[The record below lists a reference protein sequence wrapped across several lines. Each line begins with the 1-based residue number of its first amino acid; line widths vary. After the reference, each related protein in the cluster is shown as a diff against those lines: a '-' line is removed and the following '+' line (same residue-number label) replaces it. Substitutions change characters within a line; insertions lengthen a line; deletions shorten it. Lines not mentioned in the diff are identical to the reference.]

1 MSYLVL
7 ARKWRPQTFDDITGQ
22 EHVTRTLTHAIEQD
36 RVHHAFLFSGARGVG
51 KTTAARVLARALQC
65 ENGPTPTPCGTCSAC
80 TEIASGHAMDV
91 FEIDGASNRGIG
103 EIRELREGVA
113 YAPQR
118 DRYKIYIIDE
128 VHMLTTEAFNAL
140 LKTLEEPPPHVKF
153 IFATTEPQKIPVTIL
168 SRCQRFDFKRIPNG
182 IMTKRLRE
190 ILDAEGV
197 TMAEDALRL
206 VSRESE
212 GSMRDALSLLDRII
226 SSIGK
231 DAGFEEVAVAL
242 GVADRRWLAG
252 LVHAAFA
259 QDVPAA
265 LAIVQEVFE
274 FGLDLEHFASDLVHY
289 LRDVIV
295 LKVAGTAGGLT
306 DLADEEARQLRA
318 MGEDRPVED
327 LERLFRIVT
336 RAAERLTHASY
347 PRLELEMAVIR
358 MARLQPLQPIDR
370 IIDRIA
376 SIERHLESGAP
387 LPPPTSPG
395 GGGGGQPISGPPTA
409 TVSAAAQSAPVQAA
423 PAPAPATTPAPAPV
437 TPQAA
442 APVVTQAS
450 APAPAPAQVV
460 APAPVA
466 TQAPTPAPVL
476 AAAPPAP
483 APVAA
488 AAAPQHAPS
497 AALSLAAV
505 SVAPEPEP
513 EPEPAPEP
521 TVAEPALAAEI
532 VDSPQPDVAP
542 VPADMLPP
550 ANGPA
555 PSAFDGDA
563 WERFILAFR
572 AEQPSLAGSLDHGEV
587 LGYSAGRLRVG
598 FPRGSFNLRLVRG
611 KHVHVLT
618 ALRAHVG
625 AIEILDFDETDEVA
639 DSPYQRR
646 AARER
651 AQHEAERT
659 AIMNHPTVAQLV
671 ERFDGQLTEVEV
683 HHDEG
688 GA

>member
-51 KTTAARVLARALQC
+51 KTSAARVLARALQC
-65 ENGPTPTPCGTCSAC
+65 EKGPTPTPCGTCSAC

-168 SRCQRFDFKRIPNG
+168 SRCQRFDFKRIPNDV
-182 IMTKRLRE
+182 MTQRLRE
-190 ILDAEGV
+190 ILSAEGV
-197 TMAEDALRL
+197 AMNDDALRL

-226 SSIGK
+226 SSCGR
-231 DAGFEEVAVAL
+231 DAGFEEVAAAL

-252 LVHAAFA
+252 LVRAAFA

-265 LAIVQEVFE
+265 LSIVQEVFE

-295 LKVAGTAGGLT
+295 LKVAGSAGGLT

-336 RAAERLTHASY
+336 RAAEHLTHASY

-387 LPPPTSPG
+387 LPPPTGPS
-395 GGGGGQPISGPPTA
+395 GGGQGSPDAAAAPAGP
-409 TVSAAAQSAPVQAA
+409 SAAAVAPVRAA
-423 PAPAPATTPAPAPV
+423 PAAPGPAAV
-437 TPQAA
+437 
-442 APVVTQAS
+442 S
-450 APAPAPAQVV
+450 APAPASV
-460 APAPVA
+460 PAPPPAAVS
-466 TQAPTPAPVL
+466 TPAPVSVPVAPPL
-476 AAAPPAP
+476 AAVAAAPAPKPSPATAGP
-483 APVAA
+483 AAAVAA
-488 AAAPQHAPS
+488 H
-497 AALSLAAV
+497 AAV
-505 SVAPEPEP
+505 AEPPVSEP
-513 EPEPAPEP
+513 ASAREARPLPEPAPA
-521 TVAEPALAAEI
+521 VAAIP
-532 VDSPQPDVAP
+532 PDL
-542 VPADMLPP
+542 LPP
-550 ANGPA
+550 AAAPA
-555 PSAFDGDA
+555 PETFDGDA
-563 WERFILAFR
+563 WEAFIVAFR

-587 LGYSAGRLRVG
+587 LSYSVGRLRIG

-618 ALRAHVG
+618 ALRSHVG
-625 AIEILDFDETDEVA
+625 AIELLDFDELDELV

-646 AARER
+646 VARDLARHETER
-651 AQHEAERT
+651 MT
-659 AIMNHPTVAQLV
+659 IMNHPTVAQLL

-683 HHDEG
+683 HHEEG
-688 GA
+688 GTS